1 MLGHPQVYL
10 TEFHKNN
17 SENCFLD
24 QEKNKDKQLTVEDV
38 VQQSYKQGRTTIKI
52 IGE

>member
-1 MLGHPQVYL
+1 MSGHPQIYL

-24 QEKNKDKQLTVEDV
+24 QENNKKQDLTIEDV
-38 VQQSYKQGRTTIKI
+38 INQSLKQGRTTIKI